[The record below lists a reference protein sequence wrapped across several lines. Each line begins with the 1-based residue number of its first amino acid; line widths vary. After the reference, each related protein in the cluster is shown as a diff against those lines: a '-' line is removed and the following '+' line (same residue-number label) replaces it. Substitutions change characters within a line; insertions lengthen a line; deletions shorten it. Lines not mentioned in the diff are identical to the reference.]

1 MTQWLNERYISRV
14 EHQKVVAYYKK
25 LVVQLHGKVREL
37 QAQAETPA
45 HAAPPQFRQPPA
57 GTDNRA
63 IETGTVERKGNVIRV
78 SFGWQAKQ
86 DAD

>member
-45 HAAPPQFRQPPA
+45 LAASPQFRQPPV
-57 GTDNRA
+57 GPDDRA
-63 IETGTVERKGNVIRV
+63 IETGTVGRNGNVIRV
-78 SFGWQAKQ
+78 TFGRKG
-86 DAD
+86 AD

>member
-37 QAQAETPA
+37 QAQTETPA
-45 HAAPPQFRQPPA
+45 QAAPPQFRQPSA

-63 IETGTVERKGNVIRV
+63 IDTGTIGRKGNVIRV
-78 SFGWQAKQ
+78 SFGRKS
-86 DAD
+86 AD

>member
-45 HAAPPQFRQPPA
+45 HCAPPQFRQPPA
-57 GTDNRA
+57 GTDDRA
-63 IETGTVERKGNVIRV
+63 TETGTIGRNGNVIRV
-78 SFGWQAKQ
+78 TFGRRDKR

>member
-45 HAAPPQFRQPPA
+45 QAAPPQIRRPPA
-57 GTDNRA
+57 DTDDRA
-63 IETGTVERKGNVIRV
+63 TETGTIGRNGNVIRV
-78 SFGWQAKQ
+78 TFGRKG
-86 DAD
+86 AD

>member
-57 GTDNRA
+57 GTDDREM
-63 IETGTVERKGNVIRV
+63 ETGTVGRKGNVIRV
-78 SFGWQAKQ
+78 TFGRRDRR